1 MKRFIEG
8 ENRFQS
14 TLFPESLEDY
24 IAEDNAVRVVDAFVD
39 KLILKDLGFDRAEPS
54 DTGRPGYQ
62 PATLL
67 KIYVYGYL
75 NRLQSSRRLE
85 RESHRNVELIWLTG
99 RLMPDF
105 KTIADFRKDNRQAI
119 RRVCMEFVGVC
130 RELKLFSA
138 TLVAIDGSKFK
149 AVNSRDKN
157 FTKKS
162 VKRRLQKTQAN
173 IDRYLAKL
181 DAVDRE
187 EPEIREVTAAQLKQ
201 KIASME
207 AKMEALKAHEAE
219 VEAHPDSQVSLTDP
233 DARSMMKAGG
243 GSTVSYNVQTA
254 VDSKHHLIAAHE
266 VTNAPSDRRQL
277 ASMAKQARTALDAE
291 DLTVIADPGYY
302 KGEEIV
308 ECYDAGI
315 TALVP
320 KTDTTNRKA
329 KGQYTKADFTYDAE
343 RNEYV
348 CPAGERLTYRF
359 DSVESGK
366 TLWVYMTNE
375 CSSCPLQSKCTTG
388 SAKRL
393 KRWEHEH
400 RLETAEVELKKNPDA
415 MRQRKRLVEHPYGT
429 IKHWMGSTHFLM
441 KRLPNVQAEMSLHVL
456 AYNLRRAINVLGV
469 PKIIEQLQTA

>member
-8 ENRFQS
+8 ENRSQS
-14 TLFPESLEDY
+14 TLFPESLDDY
-24 IAEDNAVRVVDAFVD
+24 IAPDNAVRVVDAFVN
-39 KLILKDLGFDRAEPS
+39 KLDLKALGFDRAEPS
-54 DTGRPGYQ
+54 TTGRPGYQ

-105 KTIADFRKDNRQAI
+105 KTIADFRKANRKAI
-119 RRVCMEFVGVC
+119 RRVCTEFVGVC
-130 RELKLFSA
+130 RELELFSA

-157 FTKKS
+157 FTRKS

-181 DAVDRE
+181 DAVDRQ
-187 EPEIREVTAAQLKQ
+187 EPEIRAVTAAELQQ

-207 AKMEALKAHEAE
+207 AKMEELKGHEAA
-219 VEAHPDSQVSLTDP
+219 VAAHPDHQVSLTDP

-266 VTNAPSDRRQL
+266 VTNAGIDRNQL
-277 ASMAKQARTALDAE
+277 SSMAGKAVSALDAE
-291 DLTVIADPGYY
+291 TLTVIADPGYY

-308 ECYDAGI
+308 ACYDAGI

-320 KTDTTNRKA
+320 KTDTSPSKA
-329 KGQYTKADFTYDAE
+329 KGRYSKVDFRYDAE
-343 RNEYV
+343 QNEYI
-348 CPAGERLTYRF
+348 CPAGQRLTYRF
-359 DSVESGK
+359 DSVEQGK
-366 TLWVYMTNE
+366 TMWVYMTCQ
-375 CSSCPLQSKCTTG
+375 CSTCPLQSKCTTAT
-388 SAKRL
+388 AKRI
-393 KRWEHEH
+393 KRWEKEDI
-400 RLETAEVELKKNPDA
+400 LDAADALLKKNPDA

-429 IKHWMGSTHFLM
+429 IKHWMGSTHFLT
-441 KRLPNVQAEMSLHVL
+441 KRLANVQAEMSLHVL
-456 AYNLRRAINVLGV
+456 TYNLRRAINILGV
-469 PKIIEQLQTA
+469 PRILNQLQTA